1 MANKMTVMAGWLVV
15 SADKVLKDYG
25 FICADGKVVA
35 IKPNKELENET
46 DIRDFRKYIVTPGF
60 VNTHHHM
67 YEAIGRGLPTTTG
80 AKSLKPILEE
90 YWWPMVENRVTTGII
105 RVTTRYAVML
115 MLKAGYTCVGD
126 ILEAPNATFGERLS
140 TEKKV
145 MEQAGM
151 KAVLSVESNERLSRE
166 LGESALMENYE
177 FTKQQMEAGSHIR
190 GMMCTHTTFSSS
202 PEFLRKA
209 RRLSRELDGRMVIH
223 LDEGP
228 DEGNYCY
235 EKYGKRPV
243 ELYEEMDFLDD
254 KLLAGQCVTMDP
266 REIEFMIRR
275 KVNVSH
281 QPISNCI
288 NGDGFAPIIDFV
300 KGGNHIGF
308 GTDGSVCNP
317 FETMRAAACI
327 QRSARLDL
335 TYMPNDLLLKIATE
349 DGAIAL
355 GYTDVGK
362 LDVGYCA
369 DFLVI
374 PQGDYYWVDDTILD
388 EIVMF
393 KNPGDI
399 YEVYTDGVLRCRN
412 GVVVGLDE
420 AEVMGELSEEVKK
433 FRRNA

>member
-1 MANKMTVMAGWLVV
+1 M
-15 SADKVLKDYG
+15 
-25 FICADGKVVA
+25 
-35 IKPNKELENET
+35 
-46 DIRDFRKYIVTPGF
+46 
-60 VNTHHHM
+60 
-67 YEAIGRGLPTTTG
+67 
-80 AKSLKPILEE
+80 
-90 YWWPMVENRVTTGII
+90 
-105 RVTTRYAVML
+105 
-115 MLKAGYTCVGD
+115 
-126 ILEAPNATFGERLS
+126 
-140 TEKKV
+140 
-145 MEQAGM
+145 
-151 KAVLSVESNERLSRE
+151 
-166 LGESALMENYE
+166 
-177 FTKQQMEAGSHIR
+177 
-190 GMMCTHTTFSSS
+190 
-202 PEFLRKA
+202 
-209 RRLSRELDGRMVIH
+209 
-223 LDEGP
+223 
-228 DEGNYCY
+228 
-235 EKYGKRPV
+235 
-243 ELYEEMDFLDD
+243 DD

-308 GTDGSVCNP
+308 GTYGSVCNP